1 MRQAKG
7 LHACVRQSRQG
18 RDRLCATTWHS
29 WSLAEAPLA
38 VRRGLVSRASMQYQ
52 QDEKVL
58 CFHGPLMYQAKILM
72 AEDWKGTE
80 NQHGAVGPHYF
91 VHYQGWKKTW
101 DEWVPDSRL
110 LKYTEEN
117 LARQKALV
125 DAHKAE
131 AAAAAAVAAAHAEN
145 AASRSKADTRHKG
158 AASGLSA
165 GSSRRGSKRS
175 RDASEADDHER
186 KPDMHLVLPESLKSQ
201 LVDDWENVTRK
212 EQLVP
217 LPRTPNVKQI
227 LEEYAELHRTSDAR
241 SSSVLSEVLAGLQL
255 YFDKSLAQNLLYRF
269 EREQYVQMRKQHG
282 PKACEDEPKPARR
295 GRASQQEV
303 PVNAAGQLDLEAS
316 DMYGA
321 EHLLRLF
328 VNLPDIVSQ
337 TNMDPESVSILRD
350 HVHAFL
356 AFLAQEQ
363 KRLFCQAYQEPSPAY
378 HRLHSV

>member
-1 MRQAKG
+1 
-7 LHACVRQSRQG
+7 
-18 RDRLCATTWHS
+18 
-29 WSLAEAPLA
+29 
-38 VRRGLVSRASMQYQ
+38 MQYQ
-52 QDEKVL
+52 PEEKVL

-101 DEWVPDSRL
+101 DEWVPDARL
-110 LKYTEEN
+110 LKYTDEN

-145 AASRSKADTRHKG
+145 AASRSKTDARHKG
-158 AASGLSA
+158 GSAAGPGTASG
-165 GSSRRGSKRS
+165 RRGSKRS

-186 KPDMHLVLPESLKSQ
+186 KPDLRLVLPESLKSQ
-201 LVDDWENVTRK
+201 LVDDWENITRK

-227 LEEYAELHRTSDAR
+227 LQEFAERHRPSDAR
-241 SSSVLSEVLAGLQL
+241 SSHVLSEVLAGLQL

-269 EREQYVQMRKQHG
+269 EREQYVQMRKLHG
-282 PKACEDEPKPARR
+282 PQPRDEEPKPARR
-295 GRASQQEV
+295 GRAAQQEV
-303 PVNAAGQLDLEAS
+303 PVNAASQLDLEAS

-328 VNLPDIVSQ
+328 VNLPDIVSH
-337 TNMDPESVSILRD
+337 TSMDPASVSLLRD

-356 AFLAQEQ
+356 AFLAEEQ
-363 KRLFCQAYQEPSPAY
+363 ARLFCQAYQEPSPAY

>member
-1 MRQAKG
+1 MPHVALVESSGGGVARRPHGQ
-7 LHACVRQSRQG
+7 VP
-18 RDRLCATTWHS
+18 RDA
-29 WSLAEAPLA
+29 
-38 VRRGLVSRASMQYQ
+38 MQYQ

-131 AAAAAAVAAAHAEN
+131 AAAAAAVAAAQAEN
-145 AASRSKADTRHKG
+145 AASRSKTDTRHKG
-158 AASGLSA
+158 AASGSGA
-165 GSSRRGSKRS
+165 GGGRRGSKRS
-175 RDASEADDHER
+175 RDASEADDYER
-186 KPDMHLVLPESLKSQ
+186 KPDMRLVLPESLKSQ

-241 SSSVLSEVLAGLQL
+241 SSAVLSEILAGLRL

-282 PKACEDEPKPARR
+282 PKAREDEPKPVRR
-295 GRASQQEV
+295 GRASQQEA

-328 VNLPDIVSQ
+328 VNLPDIVSH
-337 TNMDPESVSILRD
+337 TNMDPESVFILQD

-356 AFLAQEQ
+356 AFLAKEQ
-363 KRLFCQAYQEPSPAY
+363 KRLFCPAYQEPSPAY